1 MEFDFLFKRNE
12 SISRFLNGL
21 RSLALKNTSSDRLQ
35 AEVEAYVEKRLPSST
50 CSCSFS
56 SDCYSYA
63 LYYRQYVF
71 YENSIRTFQSF

>member
-12 SISRFLNGL
+12 TISRFLNGL

-35 AEVEAYVEKRLPSST
+35 AEVTAYVEKRLPSAS
-50 CSCSFS
+50 CSCTFS

-63 LYYRQYVF
+63 LCYRQYVF
-71 YENSIRTFQSF
+71 YEDCVRLFQGF